1 MSKESFLCFIF
12 QELTKKSPTWGTMP
26 ITGVNDLTR
35 DLFRSLEV
43 FLPNCSIFSFF
54 KKSNYIDH
62 GVWNPEVGPREDLR
76 GKSTRFSPLETPSVM
91 CPRLAAGYANIQINF
106 RDCGSFLTVGNPISG
121 KDESGE
127 R

>member
-12 QELTKKSPTWGTMP
+12 QQLTKKSPAWGTMP

-35 DLFRSLEV
+35 DLFRSLDV

-62 GVWNPEVGPREDLR
+62 GVWNPEVDQREEH
-76 GKSTRFSPLETPSVM
+76 PLLP
-91 CPRLAAGYANIQINF
+91 F
-106 RDCGSFLTVGNPISG
+106 GNPIG
-121 KDESGE
+121 YVPTAG
-127 R
+127 RGVC